1 MMFRDM
7 RRNKQC
13 LSEREAVEILKRNTS
28 GTLSLLGDDG
38 YPYGVPLSYVYEDGK
53 LYFHSATSGHKIDA
67 IQNYEKAS
75 FCVVDQD
82 EIVPKEYTTY
92 YKSVIVFG
100 TVRLVED
107 ESRMREIL
115 TSLAMKYCA
124 EYAQGISAE
133 IEKFINNMAVLELS
147 ISHITGKASIELI

>member
-1 MMFRDM
+1 MFRDM
-7 RRNKQC
+7 RRKKQC
-13 LSEREAVEILKRNTS
+13 LSEREAVEILERNTA

-38 YPYGVPLSYVYEDGK
+38 YPYGVPLSYVYADGK
-53 LYFHSATSGHKIDA
+53 IYFHSASAGHKIDA
-67 IQNYEKAS
+67 ITNYEKAS

-82 EIVPKEYTTY
+82 YIVPKEYTTY
-92 YKSVIVFG
+92 YKSVIAFG

-124 EYAQGISAE
+124 DYAQGISAE

-147 ISHITGKASIELI
+147 ITHITGKASIELI